1 MADKEIGKRLR
12 QLRKSYKI
20 KAEDLAKRVDT
31 SPAHIRLIERGER
44 GTTIARFIQ
53 LCDIFHVSLDYLLAG
68 RDAAPHETNE
78 AAVHVLPGI
87 LKDHE
92 LQSLVSLAKAISAS
106 DQTEAETNVLFDAFQ
121 TQLEFFRA
129 VKNCK

>member
-1 MADKEIGKRLR
+1 MDKEIGKRLR

-44 GTTIARFIQ
+44 GTTIARFVQ

-68 RDAAPHETNE
+68 RDSAIHETNE

-87 LKDHE
+87 LNEHE
-92 LQSLVSLAKAISAS
+92 LQSLVALAKAISATTQS
-106 DQTEAETNVLFDAFQ
+106 QAETDVLFDGFHE
-121 TQLEFFRA
+121 QLEFFRA
-129 VKNCK
+129 VKGCS